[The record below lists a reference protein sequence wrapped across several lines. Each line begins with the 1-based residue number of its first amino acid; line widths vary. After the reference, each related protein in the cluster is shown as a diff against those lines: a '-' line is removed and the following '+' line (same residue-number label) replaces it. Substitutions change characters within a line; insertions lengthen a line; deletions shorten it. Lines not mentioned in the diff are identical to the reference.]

1 MVLFSRF
8 MHRMTYEIK
17 RGPENVQRIVE
28 FYYKY
33 TDESHAVSIF
43 LPVMIMGWTLAG
55 LAIGL
60 VVCACTGTGIMAALA
75 DLICAG
81 GYAGLIL
88 GLFGGCFFLYRI
100 GV

>member
-1 MVLFSRF
+1 M
-8 MHRMTYEIK
+8 Y
-17 RGPENVQRIVE
+17 RGLWNFIT
-28 FYYKY
+28 KY

-60 VVCACTGTGIMAALA
+60 VVCAALA

>member
-1 MVLFSRF
+1 M
-8 MHRMTYEIK
+8 Y
-17 RGPENVQRIVE
+17 RGLWNFIT
-28 FYYKY
+28 KY

-88 GLFGGCFFLYRI
+88 GLFGGCFFLYQI